1 MYATFWALVP
11 PVIAIVLALI
21 TKEVYSSLLAG
32 IVAGALL
39 ATGFH
44 PVEAVN
50 MIVTEG
56 FSDAVAGLAGNFC
69 FLVLLG
75 CLLGIIRRAG
85 GSGAFARWAEK
96 KLKTRKSTQLAAFFL
111 GILIFI
117 DDYFNCLMVGS
128 VMRPV
133 TDRQRISRAK
143 LAYLIDATAAPICM
157 IVPVS
162 SWAAAVAGVAEGLGP
177 DMTGIK
183 LFIRSIPYNFYS
195 LLTLVFI
202 AALILMDADFGPMKA
217 AETQALRSGDTGKAE
232 QADAP
237 SAAETEGRG
246 KITDL
251 VFPLLVL
258 VVAVFGAMLYVGGF
272 FGQTPWTGAENAGK
286 LIDALGNTDAFI
298 ALPWGT
304 LVTLGI
310 SCVYFL
316 LRRTVR
322 FREMVECLPA
332 GFSSMIPAILILTL
346 ATSLK
351 TVTMSLGADVYIH
364 DIMEGSS
371 GALRQSLPAVIFLVS
386 ALLAFATGT
395 SWGTF
400 GILIPIVTAAFSP
413 KDTLLFIGVSACLAG
428 AVCGDHCS
436 PISDTTVMS
445 SAGAQVSHIEHVS
458 TQIPY
463 ALTVAAICFITYLV
477 AGVIYSWTVC
487 LLIGTFL
494 TVASLAVIRRFERR
508 RPRSAS
514 DNGASIHS

>member
-1 MYATFWALVP
+1 MYATFWALIP
-11 PVIAIVLALI
+11 PVTAIFLALI

-32 IVAGALL
+32 IVVGALL
-39 ATGFH
+39 ASGFH
-44 PVEAVN
+44 PVAAVN
-50 MIVTEG
+50 MIVTDG

-85 GSGAFARWAEK
+85 GSGAFGRWAEK
-96 KLKTRKSTQLAAFFL
+96 KLKTRKSAQLAAFFL

-133 TDRQRISRAK
+133 TDRLRISRAK

-202 AALILMDADFGPMKA
+202 VALILMDADFGPMKA
-217 AETQALRSGDTGKAE
+217 AELRARVSGDVGKAE
-232 QADAP
+232 EQDALNA
-237 SAAETEGRG
+237 SETAEQGR
-246 KITDL
+246 IADL

-258 VVAVFGAMLYVGGF
+258 VIAVFGAMLYVGGF
-272 FGQTPWTGAENAGK
+272 FGGTPWTGAENTGK

-316 LRRTVR
+316 FRRRLR
-322 FREMVECLPA
+322 FREMAECLPA
-332 GFSSMIPAILILTL
+332 GFSSMVPAILILTL
-346 ATSLK
+346 ATALK

-364 DIMEGSS
+364 DIMEGASA
-371 GALRQSLPAVIFLVS
+371 ALRQFLPAVIFLVS

-400 GILIPIVTAAFSP
+400 GILIPIVTAVFSP
-413 KDTLLFIGVSACLAG
+413 DDALLFIGVSACLAG

-445 SAGAQVSHIEHVS
+445 SAGAQVGHVEHVS

-463 ALTVAAICFITYLV
+463 ALAVAAVCFVTYLI
-477 AGVIYSWTVC
+477 AGVMQNWVLC
-487 LLIGTFL
+487 LLIGTAL
-494 TVASLAVIRRFERR
+494 TVASLAVAGFVSK
-508 RPRSAS
+508 RSRAVS
-514 DNGASIHS
+514 

>member
-32 IVAGALL
+32 IIAGALL
-39 ATGFH
+39 ATSFH

-50 MIVTEG
+50 MIVMDG

-85 GSGAFARWAEK
+85 GSGAFGRWAEK

-128 VMRPV
+128 VMGPV
-133 TDRQRISRAK
+133 TDRHHISRAK

-202 AALILMDADFGPMKA
+202 AALILMDVDYGPMKA
-217 AETQALRSGDTGKAE
+217 AETRALRSGDTGKAE
-232 QADAP
+232 LAEER
-237 SAAETEGRG
+237 SEAETEKKG
-246 KITDL
+246 KIADL
-251 VFPLLVL
+251 IFPLLVL
-258 VVAVFGAMLYVGGF
+258 VAAVFGAMLYVGGF
-272 FGQTPWTGAENAGK
+272 FGQTPWTGVENAGK

-371 GALRQSLPAVIFLVS
+371 GALRQFLPAVIFLVS

-413 KDTLLFIGVSACLAG
+413 EDALLFIGVSACLAG

-463 ALTVAAICFITYLV
+463 ALTVAVICFVTYLI
-477 AGVIYSWTVC
+477 AGVIQSWALC
-487 LLIGTFL
+487 LLIGTIL
-494 TVASLAVIRRFERR
+494 TVASLAVIRRFAGRGAG
-508 RPRSAS
+508 SAS
-514 DNGASIHS
+514 DYCASN

>member
-1 MYATFWALVP
+1 MYATFWALIP

-44 PVEAVN
+44 PVEALN
-50 MIVTEG
+50 MMVTDG

-85 GSGAFARWAEK
+85 GSGAFGRWAEK
-96 KLKTRKSTQLAAFFL
+96 KLKTRKGAQLSAFFL
-111 GILIFI
+111 GLLIFI

-133 TDRQRISRAK
+133 TDRHRISRAK

-202 AALILMDADFGPMKA
+202 AALILMDADYGPMRA
-217 AETQALRSGDTGKAE
+217 AESRALVSGDTGKAE
-232 QADAP
+232 QADDP
-237 SAAETEGRG
+237 STAEAEGQG
-246 KITDL
+246 KIADL
-251 VFPLLVL
+251 IFPLLVL
-258 VVAVFGAMLYVGGF
+258 VIAVFGAMLYVGGF
-272 FGQTPWTGAENAGK
+272 FGQTPWTGAENAGR

-304 LVTLGI
+304 LVTLAI

-322 FREMVECLPA
+322 FREMVDCLPA

-346 ATSLK
+346 ATALK

-364 DIMEGSS
+364 DVMEGAS
-371 GALRQSLPAVIFLVS
+371 GALRQFLPAVIFLVS

-400 GILIPIVTAAFSP
+400 GILIPIVTATFSP
-413 KDTLLFIGVSACLAG
+413 EDALLFIGVSACLAG

-463 ALTVAAICFITYLV
+463 ALTVAAICFVTYLI
-477 AGVIYSWTVC
+477 AGVVQSWALC
-487 LLIGTFL
+487 LLIGAAL
-494 TVASLAVIRRFERR
+494 TVASLAVIRRFEGRAA
-508 RPRSAS
+508 RSA
-514 DNGASIHS
+514 